1 MENTIRETLKGLEL
15 ALEARNGKI
24 AEVETKDD
32 TALIEDKKA
41 ELQKEFDEKLKAFVD
56 GINEEKE
63 KVLGKLHRD
72 VETINELIG
81 EYNGKLAE
89 IIAEN
94 AQEVVEETT
103 ETDGG
108 EVAETLV
115 LGQEEVAPVETETV
129 VNPFRP

>member
-115 LGQEEVAPVETETV
+115 LEKEEIAPVETETV